1 MYINLNVIKILVDEK
16 RLMQLANAG
25 KKDLLNFLI
34 ISLIQKV

>member
-25 KKDLLNFLI
+25 EKDLLNFLI

>member
-16 RLMQLANAG
+16 RLIQLVNAG